1 MFADYEFEKRA
12 LRGDFPDFTWC
23 WSAIELQ
30 KYNTQS
36 RSDTSDTSYFQK
48 CSPNVVCYFWSPCWT
63 FTLLCLT
70 HISSSRTHS
79 THAIVK
85 CSSPLR
91 PLAHAMVKCPVIS
104 IHVSFHFTDCHSF
117 LVNGNLRSAVLLPWW
132 AIVSIVFCGNIYI
145 YIYIYIFFLSLR
157 AGGIVQILQTDWFRE
172 RAAFYDLAL

>member
-48 CSPNVVCYFWSPCWT
+48 CSPNVVCYFWSPCRT
-63 FTLLCLT
+63 FTLL
-70 HISSSRTHS
+70 SHS
-79 THAIVK
+79 HFQFK
-85 CSSPLR
+85 NSLHPCNRQMLLSPKTPGTCDGQMPCHLDPR
-91 PLAHAMVKCPVIS
+91 Q
-104 IHVSFHFTDCHSF
+104 FHFTDCHSF
-117 LVNGNLRSAVLLPWW
+117 LVNGNLRSGVLLPWW

-145 YIYIYIFFLSLR
+145 YIYLFFLSLR